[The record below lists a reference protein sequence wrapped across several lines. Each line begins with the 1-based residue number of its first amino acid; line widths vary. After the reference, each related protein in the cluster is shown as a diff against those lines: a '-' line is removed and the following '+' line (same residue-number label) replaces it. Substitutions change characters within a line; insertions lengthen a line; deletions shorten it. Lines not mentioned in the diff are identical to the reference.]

1 MRKIKSPLL
10 VFALTDVNEDL
21 ISLIIWKET
30 ETEYC
35 GIRTP
40 NSKMGICST
49 LVELKIAD
57 H

>member
-57 H
+57 R